1 MALFV
6 YWLPKL
12 VVVVTPA
19 LVPLA
24 TPTPI
29 FPSKV
34 TPPVSPLVSTAFI
47 SRLLRA
53 VVVPIFP
60 VILASAVPEIIS
72 KFFAPSTAPSRVI
85 APSACLVS
93 IVICSLRSIGPVMV
107 TELSP
112 VVPPV

>member
-6 YWLPKL
+6 YRLPKL
-12 VVVVTPA
+12 VVVVTPGV
-19 LVPLA
+19 VPLT

-53 VVVPIFP
+53 PPVAVPIFP
-60 VILASAVPEIIS
+60 VILASAAASSAPE
-72 KFFAPSTAPSRVI
+72 
-85 APSACLVS
+85 
-93 IVICSLRSIGPVMV
+93 GPVRMKSIACDSGSSSRLYAVV
-107 TELSP
+107 TSP
-112 VVPPV
+112 